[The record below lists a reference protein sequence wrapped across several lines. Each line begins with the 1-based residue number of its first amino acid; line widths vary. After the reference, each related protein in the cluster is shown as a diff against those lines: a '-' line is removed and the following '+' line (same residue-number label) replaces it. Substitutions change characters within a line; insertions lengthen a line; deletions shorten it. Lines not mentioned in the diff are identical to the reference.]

1 MRLNF
6 TKLLSVYG
14 FLVFL
19 FGCNESQQNA
29 TTPPQ
34 EITQKAKE
42 VVVFSINDPHGRL
55 GNFPKIKPVLE
66 EARKN
71 YDAVFFISAGDLFSG
86 NPIVDFYEE
95 KGYPMID
102 LLNDLEMDVSVIGNH
117 EFDYGQQ
124 TLADR
129 ISQANFPFIC
139 LNVQGGPAALESVEG
154 ATVLEKN
161 GIRLAFVGVVE
172 TSSPM
177 GHPLTHPKKIQNL
190 EFEDGIEAFGR
201 YSQYKAENKADVL
214 IALTH
219 QGEEKDAELLA
230 AHSNI
235 DLVIGGHTNQI
246 YGKQKA
252 NGYMVMAGKH
262 LETLGK
268 TTFRIVE
275 GEVQDFSFAA
285 IDLDAELTEDT
296 FLAQKVEAFS
306 DAPEFYEVIGNS
318 AHAHDRTETACFYV
332 KALREE
338 TQADLFIQNT
348 GGVRDDLLEGN
359 ITPFVIYS
367 IDPFGNGLDKYQ
379 MTVAQLQTFLS
390 AYRSSYSYDSYYELR
405 PQGDSYQLIGEDGTA
420 LAQDQLVNFAVN
432 DYISNQYPELF
443 ESIPSLTYSMTTADY
458 LIQYVRAQ
466 TTPLDFSDCN
476 QKQ

>member
-6 TKLLSVYG
+6 IKLFFFSG
-14 FLVFL
+14 FLVVL
-19 FGCNESQQNA
+19 FGCNESRQN
-29 TTPPQ
+29 TTLPEI
-34 EITQKAKE
+34 EITQKGKE
-42 VVVFSINDPHGRL
+42 VAIFSINDPHGRL
-55 GNFPKIKPVLE
+55 GNFPKIKPLLE

-71 YDAVFFISAGDLFSG
+71 YDAVFFVSAGDLFSG

-117 EFDYGQQ
+117 EFDYGQEA
-124 TLADR
+124 LADR
-129 ISQANFPFIC
+129 ISQANFPFLC
-139 LNVQGGPAALESVEG
+139 LNVAGGPPALERVEG
-154 ATVLEKN
+154 AAVVEKN
-161 GIRLAFVGVVE
+161 GIRLAFIGVVE
-172 TSSPM
+172 TSSPK
-177 GHPLTHPKKIQNL
+177 GHPLTHPKKIENL
-190 EFEDGIEAFGR
+190 KFEDGIQAFGR
-201 YSQYKAENKADVL
+201 YSQYKTENQAAVL
-214 IALTH
+214 VALTH

-230 AHSNI
+230 AHPNI

-268 TTFRIVE
+268 TTFRIVG
-275 GEVQDFSFAA
+275 GEVQDFSFTA
-285 IDLDAELTEDT
+285 IDLETELDT
-296 FLAQKVEAFS
+296 DSFLAQKVAAFS
-306 DAPEFYEVIGNS
+306 DAPEFYEVIGSS

-338 TQADLFIQNT
+338 TQADLVIQNS

-390 AYRSSYSYDSYYELR
+390 AYRSSYSYDSSYEVR
-405 PQGDSYQLIGEDGTA
+405 PQGDGYQLIGENGTA
-420 LAQDQLVNFAVN
+420 LAQDQVVAFAVN
-432 DYISNQYPELF
+432 DYISNQYPEF
-443 ESIPSLTYSMTTADY
+443 FDTVPSLTYSMTTADY

-466 TTPLDFSDCN
+466 SAPLDFSGCN